1 MYFEISKKG
10 NPLFSK
16 IHPLLAG
23 MLQTVAVDPWER
35 FPDGSSRLLPSPG
48 DDEELC
54 VDWEDIVQPELRRH
68 FDLERSVVAEDLTRL
83 KSGKGKNPG
92 WSLEIESTHG
102 NAWLTTLNAHR
113 LALVDEY
120 SITEQELAEKS
131 EPDFSN
137 ERGLA
142 LMQVNFFAF
151 VQECLIRAQD
161 EDDGGQLGE
170 SDDAEG
176 H

>member
-1 MYFEISKKG
+1 MYFELSKKG

-35 FPDGSSRLLPSPG
+35 FPDGSRRLLPSPG
-48 DDEELC
+48 DDEELRG
-54 VDWEDIVQPELRRH
+54 DWEDIVQPELRRH
-68 FDLERSVVAEDLTRL
+68 FDSERSVVAEDLALLRP
-83 KSGKGKNPG
+83 GKGKKPG
-92 WSLEIESTHG
+92 WSIEIESSHG
-102 NAWLTTLNAHR
+102 DAWLTTLNAHR
-113 LALVDEY
+113 LALVAEY
-120 SITEQELAEKS
+120 SITEQELAEKA
-131 EPDFSN
+131 EPDFSS

-151 VQECLIRAQD
+151 VQECLIRGVEENEE
-161 EDDGGQLGE
+161 EDRVEEDQG
-170 SDDAEG
+170 D